1 MTRPIRILHVV
12 DSLGKGGLEN
22 GLVNLISRL
31 DPHRFEHVVCA
42 MRRLGPNA
50 ERVEAAGAQV
60 LCLGGAQAGSRFQ
73 IGTLVRTIRDVN
85 PDLVHSRNWAAIET
99 VLAGK
104 WFGAR
109 GVIHSEHGLEADTAI
124 AEPWR
129 RNCFRRLAF
138 EAADRVLS
146 VSNQLRDLHARRTGF
161 PARRIT
167 VIHNGVDSER
177 FQPNPP
183 LRASIRAE
191 LGIAED
197 QFCIGCVGNLTPV
210 KDYRTALS
218 AAAAFNKA
226 CKDWRLLVIG
236 EGAERGQ
243 LEEFVQAHPEWKDR
257 VTFLGLSHRVPEL
270 LAAMDVYVSSSVIE
284 GISNSLLEAMAS
296 GLPSVASAVG
306 GNPEV
311 VVNGESGLLFPAGD
325 FNRLAEQLLLLR
337 QKPDLRARLSQQA
350 RRRVREEFS
359 IDSMVRSYQEVYEG
373 LTAMA
378 PVRAAVAV

>member
-1 MTRPIRILHVV
+1 MARPIRILHVV

-50 ERVEAAGAQV
+50 ERLEAAGARV
-60 LCLGGAQAGSRFQ
+60 VCLAGETGAHFQ
-73 IGTLVRTIRDVN
+73 IGALIRKIREVS
-85 PDLVHSRNWAAIET
+85 PDLVHSRNWSAIEA

-104 WFGAR
+104 WVGAG
-109 GVIHSEHGLEADTAI
+109 GVIHSEHGLEPDTAK

-161 PARRIT
+161 SARRIT
-167 VIHNGVDSER
+167 VIHNGVDSDR
-177 FQPNPP
+177 FRPDTA
-183 LRASIRAE
+183 LRASVRAE

-197 QFCIGCVGNLTPV
+197 QYCIGCVGNLTPV
-210 KDYRTALS
+210 KDYRTALQ
-218 AAAAFNKA
+218 ALGALDKT
-226 CKDWRLLVIG
+226 CKDWRFLVIG
-236 EGAERGQ
+236 EGAERPQ
-243 LEEFVQAHPEWKDR
+243 LEEFVQSHPEWRHR
-257 VTFLGLSHRVPEL
+257 VTFLGLSHRVPEF
-270 LAAMDVYVSSSVIE
+270 LAAMDVYVLSSVIE

-296 GLPSVASAVG
+296 GLPAVATAVG

-311 VVNGESGLLFPAGD
+311 VVDGESGLLFPAAD
-325 FNRLAEQLLLLR
+325 SNRLAEQLLLLR
-337 QKPDLRARLSQQA
+337 HQPELRARLSTQA

-359 IDSMVRSYQEVYEG
+359 IDSMVQSYQELYEG
-373 LTAMA
+373 FTAAA
-378 PVRAAVAV
+378 PVKAAVAV

>member
-1 MTRPIRILHVV
+1 MAPPIRILHVV

-31 DPHRFEHVVCA
+31 DRQRFEHVVCA

-50 ERVEAAGAQV
+50 ERLEAAGARV
-60 LCLGGAQAGSRFQ
+60 VCLAGQTGTRFQ
-73 IGTLVRTIRDVN
+73 IRTLIRTIREVS
-85 PDLVHSRNWAAIET
+85 PDLVHSRNWAAIEA

-104 WFGAR
+104 WAGAR
-109 GVIHSEHGLEADTAI
+109 GVIHGEHGLEADTAKT
-124 AEPWR
+124 EPWR

-177 FQPNPP
+177 FRPEPS
-183 LRASIRAE
+183 LRARVRAE

-197 QFCIGCVGNLTPV
+197 QYCIGCVGNLTPV
-210 KDYRTALS
+210 KDYGTALR
-218 AAAAFNKA
+218 AIGALDKA

-243 LEEFVQAHPEWKDR
+243 LEEFVQGHPEWKDR
-257 VTFLGLSHRVPEL
+257 VSFMGLSHRVPEL
-270 LAAMDVYVSSSVIE
+270 LAAMDVYVLSSVIE

-296 GLPSVASAVG
+296 GLPVVATAVG

-311 VVNGESGLLFPAGD
+311 VVDGESGLLFPAGD
-325 FNRLAEQLLLLR
+325 FNGLAAHLLSLR
-337 QKPDLRARLSQQA
+337 QQPELRARLSRQA

-373 LTAMA
+373 LTATA

>member
-1 MTRPIRILHVV
+1 MPRAIRILHVV

-22 GLVNLISRL
+22 GLVNLIARL

-50 ERVEAAGAQV
+50 ERIEAAGARII
-60 LCLGGAQAGSRFQ
+60 CLAGQTGARFQ
-73 IGTLVRTIRDVN
+73 IRTLVRTIREVS
-85 PDLVHSRNWAAIET
+85 PDLVHSRNWAAIEA
-99 VLAGK
+99 VLAAK
-104 WFGAR
+104 WAGVR
-109 GVIHSEHGLEADTAI
+109 GVIHSEHGLEADTAK

-177 FQPNPP
+177 FRPDPQ

-191 LGIAED
+191 FKIAED

-218 AAAAFNKA
+218 AADAFDKV
-226 CKDWRLLVIG
+226 CKDWRLMVIG
-236 EGAERGQ
+236 EGAERRE
-243 LEEFVQAHPEWKDR
+243 LEEFVQARPEWRDR

-270 LAAMDVYVSSSVIE
+270 FAAMDVYVLSSVIE

-296 GLPSVASAVG
+296 GLPAIATSVG

-311 VVNGESGLLFPAGD
+311 VIDGESGLLFPAGD
-325 FNRLAEQLLLLR
+325 FNRLADRLLLLR
-337 QKPDLRARLSQQA
+337 QQPDMRARLSQQA

-373 LTAMA
+373 LTAVA

>member
-1 MTRPIRILHVV
+1 MLRPTRILHVV

-22 GLVNLISRL
+22 GLVNLIAHL
-31 DPHRFEHVVCA
+31 DSHRFEHVVCA

-50 ERVEAAGAQV
+50 ERLEAAGARV
-60 LCLGGAQAGSRFQ
+60 VCLGGQTGSRFQ
-73 IGTLVRTIRDVN
+73 VRTLVRTMREVK
-85 PDLVHSRNWAAIET
+85 PDLVHSRNWAAIEA

-104 WFGAR
+104 WVGVR
-109 GVIHSEHGLEADTAI
+109 GVVHSEHGLEADTAK

-138 EAADRVLS
+138 EAADRVLA
-146 VSNQLRDLHARRTGF
+146 VSSQLRDLHARRTGF
-161 PARRIT
+161 PARRVA

-177 FQPNPP
+177 FQPNLS

-210 KDYRTALS
+210 KDYRTALN
-218 AAAAFNKA
+218 AAGALDKV

-243 LEEFVQAHPEWKDR
+243 LEQFVQAHPAWKDR
-257 VTFLGLSHRVPEL
+257 VAFLGLSHRVPEL
-270 LAAMDVYVSSSVIE
+270 LAAMDVYVLSSVIE

-296 GLPSVASAVG
+296 GLPAVATAVG

-311 VVNGESGLLFPAGD
+311 VVDGESGILFPAGD
-325 FNRLAEQLLLLR
+325 FNRLADQLFLLR
-337 QKPDLRARLSQQA
+337 QQPDLRARLSQQA

-359 IDSMVRSYQEVYEG
+359 IDSMVRSYREVYEG

-378 PVRAAVAV
+378 PARAAVAV

>member
-1 MTRPIRILHVV
+1 MARPIRILHVV

-50 ERVEAAGAQV
+50 ERLEAAGARV
-60 LCLGGAQAGSRFQ
+60 FCLAGQSGGRFQ
-73 IGTLVRTIRDVN
+73 VRTLIRTILEVS
-85 PDLVHSRNWAAIET
+85 PDLVHSRNWAAIEA

-104 WFGAR
+104 WAGAR
-109 GVIHSEHGLEADTAI
+109 GVIHSEHGLEADTAN

-161 PARRIT
+161 PARRIA

-177 FQPNPP
+177 FRPDPS
-183 LRASIRAE
+183 LRASVRSE

-197 QFCIGCVGNLTPV
+197 QYCIGCVGNLTPV
-210 KDYRTALS
+210 KDYRTALQGVG
-218 AAAAFNKA
+218 ALDKV

-236 EGAERGQ
+236 EGSERGQ
-243 LEEFVQAHPEWKDR
+243 LEEFVQAHPEWRDR
-257 VTFLGLSHRVPEL
+257 VRFIGLSHRVPEL
-270 LAAMDVYVSSSVIE
+270 LVAMDVYVLSSVIE

-296 GLPSVASAVG
+296 GLPAVATLAG

-311 VVNGESGLLFPAGD
+311 IVDGVSGLLFPVGD
-325 FNRLAEQLLLLR
+325 FNRMADHLLLLR
-337 QKPDLRARLSQQA
+337 QQPELRARLSQQG

>member
-1 MTRPIRILHVV
+1 MPRAIRILHVG

-50 ERVEAAGAQV
+50 ERLQAVGAQIM
-60 LCLGGAQAGSRFQ
+60 CLGGAQAGSRFQ
-73 IGTLVRTIRDVN
+73 IGTLVRTIREVN

-104 WFGAR
+104 WVAAR
-109 GVIHSEHGLEADTAI
+109 GVIHSEHGLEADTAK

-138 EAADRVLS
+138 EFADRVLS

-177 FQPNPP
+177 FQPNPS

-191 LGIAED
+191 LSIAED
-197 QFCIGCVGNLTPV
+197 EFCIGCVGNLTPV

-218 AAAAFNKA
+218 AAAALNKV

-243 LEEFVQAHPEWKDR
+243 LEEFVRAHPELKDR
-257 VTFLGLSHRVPEL
+257 VKFLGLSHRVPEL
-270 LAAMDVYVSSSVIE
+270 LAAMDVYVLSSVIE

-296 GLPSVASAVG
+296 GLPAVATAVG

-311 VVNGESGLLFPAGD
+311 VVDGESGLLFPEGD
-325 FNRLAEQLLLLR
+325 FNRLADQLLLLR
-337 QKPDLRARLSQQA
+337 QQPDLRARLSQQA

-373 LTAMA
+373 LTAIA